1 MSYTTYE
8 YSNLKVSQSQFRHG
22 DVIKV
27 SVDVKNT
34 GKVAGKESVLLFSSD
49 LIASMVPDGRRLRA
63 FDKVELQP
71 GETKTVTFSLKADD
85 LAFVGY
91 DGKWILEEGDF
102 KLMIANQTAALHCD
116 DTYQW
121 QTANR

>member
-1 MSYTTYE
+1 MSYTSYK
-8 YSNLKVSQSQFRHG
+8 YSNLKVSQSDFRHG
-22 DVIKV
+22 DIIKV

-49 LIASMVPDGRRLRA
+49 LIASIVPDGRRLRA

-71 GETKTVTFSLKADD
+71 GETKTVTFELKADD
-85 LAFVGY
+85 LAFVGWN
-91 DGKWILEEGDF
+91 GKWRLEEGDF
-102 KLMIANQTAALHCD
+102 KLMIADQSADIHCT

-121 QTANR
+121 PTANR